1 MQSASLRWEV
11 VDRIDDRT
19 WHRFEPRHRRLDT
32 RWAIARHMRRK
43 NAIVEN
49 FRSDSQDIS
58 RVDPPGQAEP
68 PSRKDGRRDTVAR
81 PKVSLDHDVRND

>member
-1 MQSASLRWEV
+1 
-11 VDRIDDRT
+11 
-19 WHRFEPRHRRLDT
+19 
-32 RWAIARHMRRK
+32 MRRK

-49 FRSDSQDIS
+49 FRPDSQDIS